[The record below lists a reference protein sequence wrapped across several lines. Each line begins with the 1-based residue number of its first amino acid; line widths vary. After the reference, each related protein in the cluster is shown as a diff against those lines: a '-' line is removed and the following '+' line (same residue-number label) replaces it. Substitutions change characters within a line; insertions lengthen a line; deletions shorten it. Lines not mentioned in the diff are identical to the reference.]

1 MPEFLAKLLTRL
13 PRSAVFVILLLTLAA
28 AAAFAAVSHLVTRF
42 NLNQQARGRHLYDQ
56 GLADM
61 TAHNPSRALEEF
73 RAALTCDRN
82 NSLYQLNLGRALRDT
97 GRLDEAE
104 SYLES
109 LWERSP
115 EDGTINLAL
124 ARLAARRG
132 SLEDATRYYHNAM
145 YGVWGNADADSNR
158 RKARIELI
166 EFLMQKNA
174 LAQANAELVAL
185 AGFLPAD
192 PSLHLQAAQ
201 LFVQARDYPNALAEY
216 EKVLRLDQSR
226 ADMNRANSASN
237 AELETNT
244 NTNTNKDRVAA
255 EHEAL
260 GRSSLTALA
269 GAGEAAYHA
278 GHYRTA
284 AHYLEDAV
292 QADPEDSNSRTL
304 HASATLI
311 LSIDP
316 FLRRISDAERNRRI
330 AADFTTAGNRL
341 AACAQQNG
349 VNLQPANATASSP
362 SSTSASSPASPLI
375 NLQSRWLDAKK
386 DLPHLRSIAET
397 DLPDAIMDV
406 VFQIEQQT
414 ATVCGDPQGEDA
426 ALLLISRQPE
436 DADQ

>member
-1 MPEFLAKLLTRL
+1 MPEFLTKLLARL
-13 PRSAVFVILLLTLAA
+13 PRSAVFVILVLTLAA
-28 AAAFAAVSHLVTRF
+28 AVAFAAVSHLVTRF
-42 NLNQQARGRHLYDQ
+42 NLNQQARGRHLYDA

-73 RAALTCDRN
+73 RAALTCDPN

-132 SLEDATRYYHNAM
+132 SLDDTTRYYHNAM

-166 EFLMQKNA
+166 EFLLQKNA
-174 LAQANAELVAL
+174 LAPANAELVAL

-192 PSLHLQAAQ
+192 PALHLQAAQ
-201 LFVQARDYPNALAEY
+201 LFGQAKDYSNALAEY
-216 EKVLRLDQSR
+216 EKVLRLDQSH
-226 ADMNRANSASN
+226 ANTSSNNTSAESN
-237 AELETNT
+237 NGRLTG
-244 NTNTNKDRVAA
+244 
-255 EHEAL
+255 EHDAI
-260 GRSSLTALA
+260 SHSNFTALA
-269 GAGEAAYHA
+269 GAGEAAYRA

-284 AHYLEDAV
+284 AHYFEDV
-292 QADPEDSNSRTL
+292 VKADPEDSTSRAL

-311 LSIDP
+311 LEVDP
-316 FLRRISDAERNRRI
+316 FLRRISDVERNRRI
-330 AADFTTAGNRL
+330 AADFTTAGDRL
-341 AACAQQNG
+341 AICAQQKG
-349 VNLQPANATASSP
+349 VDLQTANAPATSQP
-362 SSTSASSPASPLI
+362 STSASSSASPLI
-375 NLQSRWLDAKK
+375 DLQSRWLAAKK
-386 DLPHLRSIAET
+386 DLPRLRVIAET

-406 VFQIEQQT
+406 VFQVEQQT
-414 ATVCGDPQGEDA
+414 ATVCGQPEGNDA
-426 ALLLISRQPE
+426 ALLLISHNPE